1 MTETDKKQT
10 LREPI
15 PVDGKKLID
24 GLGTIFGGVI
34 QLLNSMEPS
43 MAQQL
48 ADMAINGVPRENVPP
63 KPASAGEPL
72 TDFNPDD
79 FEEIISPDDLP
90 WDTEPEQPTAEQQT
104 PTPQEKQKKTA
115 AKKQETTLTPDD
127 LIRVVTQ
134 KIKQNRA
141 NKDKILTLLKT
152 YGAAKVSDI
161 PAEQY
166 EAFLTDVSQL

>member
-1 MTETDKKQT
+1 MTETEKNK
-10 LREPI
+10 LPEPI
-15 PVDGKKLID
+15 PVDAKKLID

-34 QLLNSMEPS
+34 QLLNSMEPG

-48 ADMAINGVPRENVPP
+48 ADMAINGVP
-63 KPASAGEPL
+63 KPAADTAPENL
-72 TDFNPDD
+72 NIED
-79 FEEIISPDDLP
+79 FEEIIAADDLS
-90 WDTEPEQPTAEQQT
+90 WDTEPEEKPKEQP
-104 PTPQEKQKKTA
+104 KKKA
-115 AKKQETTLTPDD
+115 PAKKQEPASELTADD

-141 NKDKILTLLKT
+141 NKDKVLTLLKS

-161 PAEQY
+161 PQDKY

>member
-1 MTETDKKQT
+1 MTETEKNK
-10 LREPI
+10 LPEPI
-15 PVDGKKLID
+15 PVDAKKLID

-34 QLLNSMEPS
+34 QLLNSMEPG

-48 ADMAINGVPRENVPP
+48 ADMAINGVP
-63 KPASAGEPL
+63 KPAADTAPENL
-72 TDFNPDD
+72 NIED
-79 FEEIISPDDLP
+79 FEEIISADDLP
-90 WDTEPEQPTAEQQT
+90 WDTEPEEKPKEQP
-104 PTPQEKQKKTA
+104 KKKA
-115 AKKQETTLTPDD
+115 PAKKQEPASELTADD

-141 NKDKILTLLKT
+141 NKDKVLTLLKS

-161 PAEQY
+161 PQDKY

>member
-1 MTETDKKQT
+1 MTETEKNK
-10 LREPI
+10 LPEPI
-15 PVDGKKLID
+15 PVDAKKLID

-48 ADMAINGVPRENVPP
+48 ADMAINGVP
-63 KPASAGEPL
+63 KPAADTAPQNL
-72 TDFNPDD
+72 NIDD
-79 FEEIISPDDLP
+79 FEEIISADDLP
-90 WDTEPEQPTAEQQT
+90 WDTEPEEKPKEQP
-104 PTPQEKQKKTA
+104 KKKA
-115 AKKQETTLTPDD
+115 PAKKQEPASELTADD
-127 LIRVVTQ
+127 LIKVVTG

-141 NKDKILTLLKT
+141 NKDKVLALLKS

-161 PAEQY
+161 PQDKY

>member
-1 MTETDKKQT
+1 MTETEKKF
-10 LREPI
+10 PVPGPV
-15 PVDGKKLID
+15 PVDAKKLID

-48 ADMAINGVPRENVPP
+48 ADMAINGVP
-63 KPASAGEPL
+63 KPAADTAPQNL
-72 TDFNPDD
+72 NIDD
-79 FEEIISPDDLP
+79 FEEIISADDLP
-90 WDTEPEQPTAEQQT
+90 WDTEPEEKPKEQP
-104 PTPQEKQKKTA
+104 KKKA
-115 AKKQETTLTPDD
+115 PAKKQEPASELTADD
-127 LIRVVTQ
+127 LIKVVTG

-141 NKDKILTLLKT
+141 NKDKVLSLLKS

-161 PAEQY
+161 PQDKY